1 MRLRELIIAAVVGL
15 GPAIAHADD
24 TQDRYRDSYAHEAQ
38 GKYAEA
44 LKDIDGLSSTQRKTY
59 VYQLRRGWLLY
70 LLARYWDSIEA
81 YRAAIKLKP
90 SAVEPRLGLMLPE
103 MALLMWLDAIATGKT
118 VLELDPLNY
127 LANSR
132 MAWAN
137 YSLGRYG
144 DAEALYRKLVRA
156 YPSDYEM
163 RAGLGWSLLKQGK
176 YSSALAEFDAV
187 LTIAPDYATAQEGRK
202 AARAG
207 LG

>member
-1 MRLRELIIAAVVGL
+1 MWLREFIIVAVVGL

-24 TQDRYRDSYAHEAQ
+24 TPDRYRDSYAHEAQ

-44 LKDIDGLSSTQRKTY
+44 LEDIDGMSSSQRKTY

-70 LLARYWDSIEA
+70 LLGRHWDSIEA
-81 YRAAIKLKP
+81 YRAAIALKP
-90 SAVEPRLGLMLPE
+90 KAVEPRLGLMLPE

-144 DAEALYRKLVRA
+144 DVEALYRKLLGA

-163 RAGLGWSLLKQGK
+163 RAGLGWSLLKQGE
-176 YSSALAEFDAV
+176 YAAALSEFDAV

-202 AARAG
+202 AARVG
-207 LG
+207 MG